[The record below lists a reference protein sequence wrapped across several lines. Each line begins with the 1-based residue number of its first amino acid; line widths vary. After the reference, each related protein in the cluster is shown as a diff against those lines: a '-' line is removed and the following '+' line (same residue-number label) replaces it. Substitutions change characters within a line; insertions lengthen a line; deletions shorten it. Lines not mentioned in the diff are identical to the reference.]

1 MEANRFEAIGF
12 NRDKLQAWMLE
23 NQVDGVFLT
32 SPENVF
38 YSTGYPCLPS
48 SGNPIVYAL
57 RNMLPFYSFFGKDG
71 KVTLLCWMMASFGAE
86 YSIDDSRTFFT
97 YPMAIDTLTDFIKEN
112 IKAGGVIAV
121 ESTCPYILIKI
132 LDENAKPSRL
142 VIVDDQINRM
152 RMIKSEEEIKRI
164 QKSTQIIDRTVREL
178 AGILKVGMSRLE
190 LIDEAK
196 WRLLKNGAH
205 AVDHVTVAFGLA
217 NPEIAL
223 GEILEPD
230 QIVTLD
236 LGGIYEG
243 YASDNR
249 KLAYT
254 GKVPEEMRALH
265 QKLCDIVS
273 QVGNG
278 LQPGKKFSEMHA
290 LAASLYAKYG
300 LEPYFLHAGHS
311 IGLQVDEAWMLSDN
325 ETLIEENM
333 VFNIELYGHH
343 DSGVMIGNEETY
355 LVTSHGPEKLSSL
368 PPDIIEVA

>member
-1 MEANRFEAIGF
+1 MEANRFQAIGF
-12 NRDKLQAWMLE
+12 RRDKLLAWMSD
-23 NQVDGVFLT
+23 NRVDGVFFA
-32 SPENVF
+32 SPENV
-38 YSTGYPCLPS
+38 YYTTGYPCLPS

-57 RNMLPFYSFFGKDG
+57 RNLLPFFSFVNKDG
-71 KVTLLCWMMASFGAE
+71 KLTLLCWMMASFGAE
-86 YSIDDSRTFFT
+86 YSVDDARTFFT
-97 YPMAIDTLTDFIKEN
+97 YPMAVDTLTDFIKEA
-112 IKAGGVIAV
+112 IQPGSVIAV
-121 ESTCPYILIKI
+121 ESTCPYLLTKT
-132 LDENAKPSRL
+132 LQENAEPSK
-142 VIVDDQINRM
+142 VVFIDEQINRL
-152 RMIKSEEEIKRI
+152 RMIKSAEEIKRI
-164 QKSTQIIDRTVREL
+164 QKSTEIIDRTVKEL
-178 AGILKVGMSRLE
+178 AGVLKLGMSRLE

-196 WRLLKNGAH
+196 WRLLRNGAH
-205 AVDHVTVAFGLA
+205 AVDHITVAFGPA

-230 QIVTLD
+230 QLVTLD

-254 GKVPEEMRALH
+254 GRVPDDMRSLH
-265 QKLCDIVS
+265 EKLCDIVS

-278 LQPGKKFSEMHA
+278 LQPGKRFSEIHA
-290 LAASLYAKYG
+290 LATSCYAQYD
-300 LEPYFLHAGHS
+300 LDPYFLHAGHS

-333 VFNIELYGHH
+333 VFNVELYGHH

-355 LVTSHGPEKLSSL
+355 LVTAHGAKKLSTL

>member
-1 MEANRFEAIGF
+1 MEVNRFEAIGF
-12 NRDKLQAWMLE
+12 KREKLVAWMQE
-23 NQVDGVFLT
+23 NQVDGVFFS

-38 YSTGYPCLPS
+38 YTTGYPCLPS

-57 RNMLPFYSFFGKDG
+57 RNMLPFYSFIGKDG
-71 KVTLLCWMMASFGAE
+71 KVTLLCWMMASFGAD
-86 YSIDDSRTFFT
+86 YSIDDSQTFFA
-97 YPMAIDTLTDFIKEN
+97 YPMAIEIITEFIQAN
-112 IKAGGVIAV
+112 IKDGDVVAV
-121 ESTCPYILIKI
+121 ETTCPYLLIK
-132 LDENAKPSRL
+132 LLNDNARPSRI
-142 VIVDDQINRM
+142 VFVDDQINRQ
-152 RMIKSEEEIKRI
+152 RMIKSPEEIKRI
-164 QKSTQIIDRTVREL
+164 QKSTEIIDRTVKEL
-178 AGILKVGMSRLE
+178 AGILKVGMNRLD

-205 AVDHVTVAFGLA
+205 AVDHITVAFGPA

-254 GKVPEEMRALH
+254 GKVPEEMHVLH
-265 QKLCDIVS
+265 HNLCDIVS

-278 LQPGKKFSEMHA
+278 LAPGKKFSEIHA
-290 LAASLYAKYG
+290 LAASLYEKYN
-300 LEPYFLHAGHS
+300 LDPYFLHAGHS
-311 IGLQVDEAWMLSDN
+311 IGIQVDEAWMLSDN
-325 ETLIEENM
+325 ETVIEENM
-333 VFNIELYGHH
+333 VFNVELYGRH

-355 LVTSHGPEKLSSL
+355 LVTGSGVKKLSTL
-368 PPDIIEVA
+368 PTDIIEVN